1 MEDVASWLERL
12 GLTKYLP
19 AFTEH
24 EIDSAALPHL
34 TNAMLEQIGLP
45 VGPRAKVLGAIARLH
60 VPRQLANGEIGATPG
75 ERRQITVL
83 FCDIVDS
90 TKLASQ
96 LDPEDFGRWIQAYQ
110 RACAGVALRYEG
122 HVAQY
127 LGDGVEVLF
136 GWPSGQEDAAERAVR
151 AGLDIIEA
159 VKTLNTS
166 APISVRIGIA
176 TGIVV
181 VGLQLP
187 ESWSATGP
195 VGEVLHIASRM
206 QNLAASNSVL
216 ISDST
221 SRLIAARFEQED
233 LGLQAIKGVPD
244 PVRVFRVTGLKRESS
259 RFHTAAARVMTPLVG
274 RISELAV
281 LRQRWREAKDEEGRV
296 VFLSGV
302 AGIGKSRLAFEF
314 ETTLEHDPHIS
325 ISLQCLP
332 HCMQSALFP
341 VVQCIERLVGLEA
354 EDSDAVKLRKL
365 EKLVSAARGNRD
377 EITPLLADVMSVPT
391 TGRYPP
397 VALPALQR
405 KTRTLNALVALLFGA
420 AKRRPLFCLVEDA
433 QWIDPST
440 QELLD
445 LLVSGA
451 ASHRLLLIVTHRP
464 EHQAAP
470 RFRSHIN
477 GMTMTRLGRREAT
490 EMAHQV
496 LPEEL
501 VSAAVIKK
509 VIDESDAIP
518 LFIEELARGAYDK
531 SGNIDLN
538 LHDDHAELR
547 PPGWVPDSL
556 RDSLVARLDRA
567 PQARNVA
574 QTAAV
579 IGREFSYATLLRVS
593 SLKRSELDAAL
604 SHLTQSD
611 IINIVETRPT
621 PRYAFRHALLRDAAY
636 DSLLRSSR
644 RGIHAKV
651 AAALEAESPELA
663 AVQPEL
669 LAYHYTLAAD
679 AQLASRY
686 WLAGARRARDHWA
699 NAEAIVQFQKALE
712 SLAML
717 PNSSDRTFTELEIQL
732 SLGFCCIA
740 AHGYS
745 ADTTRDAFERAQ
757 ELGEQAADTEKQIQA
772 VYGLW
777 GHFWMRA
784 RHDRALEI
792 ASLLLEKAQNISHP
806 MMPLL
811 AHRALGSTL
820 FTFGQFTGA
829 REHLERAVV
838 LGASHM
844 SGGLPPS
851 FAVAPSI
858 AAELLLAWDLW
869 ILGYPDQ
876 ACVKVH
882 QIRRLAEQADPYT
895 AAFAHY
901 VTSAVHLLRGE
912 YEISL
917 VHADRS
923 FEISANNRINLYAL
937 YSRFGRGCALLKLGQ
952 HQTGLSEIR
961 AGIEE
966 AQQSQL
972 GYMRGFMLGWLA
984 TAQVENGDPELGL
997 STIDLALADQND
1009 VAGHAWEAELR
1020 RLKGKFLLAGGPSAN
1035 AEAAQCYGDAAEA
1048 AYEQRARSLE
1058 LRIAISWAKLLRTQ
1072 NKLEDARHRLA
1083 AVWSSFDEGRAT
1095 MDGSK
1100 AAQLLAELRSAS

>member
-1 MEDVASWLERL
+1 M
-12 GLTKYLP
+12 
-19 AFTEH
+19 
-24 EIDSAALPHL
+24 
-34 TNAMLEQIGLP
+34 
-45 VGPRAKVLGAIARLH
+45 
-60 VPRQLANGEIGATPG
+60 
-75 ERRQITVL
+75 

-90 TKLASQ
+90 TKLASR
-96 LDPEDFGRWIQAYQ
+96 LDPEDFGRWVHAYQ
-110 RACAGVALRYEG
+110 RACDAVVRHYEG

-127 LGDGVEVLF
+127 LGDGVEALF
-136 GWPSGQEDAAERAVR
+136 GWPSAQEDAAERAVR

-159 VKTLNTS
+159 VKTLNT
-166 APISVRIGIA
+166 AEPISVRVGIA

-181 VGLQLP
+181 VGLQ
-187 ESWSATGP
+187 ESSPIGP
-195 VGEVLHIASRM
+195 VGEALHVASRM
-206 QNLAASNSVL
+206 QNLAAPNSIV

-221 SRLIAARFEQED
+221 SRLTAARFEQED
-233 LGLQAIKGVPD
+233 LGPQAIKGMPN
-244 PVRVFRVTGLKRESS
+244 PVHVFRIIRPKRESS
-259 RFHTAAARVMTPLVG
+259 RFRTGRLMTPLVG
-274 RISELAV
+274 RATELAF
-281 LRQRWREAKDEEGRV
+281 LQQRWREAKDAEGRV

-314 ETTLEHDPHIS
+314 EKMIEHDPHVSVS
-325 ISLQCLP
+325 IQCLP

-341 VVQCIERLVGLEA
+341 VLQYIERLAGFGA

-377 EITPLLADVMSVPT
+377 EMTPLLADVMSVST

-397 VALPALQR
+397 VTLPAQQR
-405 KTRTLNALVALLFGA
+405 KAATLIALVTLLCEA
-420 AKRRPLFCLVEDA
+420 AKRRPVYCLVEDA

-440 QELLD
+440 QELID
-445 LLVSGA
+445 LLVGKTA
-451 ASHRLLLIVTHRP
+451 FQRLLLIVTHRP
-464 EHQAAP
+464 EYQAP
-470 RFRSHIN
+470 SRFQSHIN

-490 EMAHQV
+490 EMAHRV
-496 LPEEL
+496 LPEGG
-501 VSAAVIKK
+501 VSAAVIEK

-531 SGNIDLN
+531 SGDDELN
-538 LHDDHAELR
+538 LHDDHAEFR

-567 PQARNVA
+567 PQARSVA
-574 QTAAV
+574 QAAAV
-579 IGREFSYATLLRVS
+579 IGREFSYETLLRVS
-593 SLKRSELDAAL
+593 SLERSELETAL

-621 PRYAFRHALLRDAAY
+621 LRYAFKHALLRDAAY

-651 AAALEAESPELA
+651 AAALEAESPELT

-669 LAYHYTLAAD
+669 LAYHYALAVNAK
-679 AQLASRY
+679 LASQY
-686 WLAGARRARDHWA
+686 WLAGARRARDRWA

-717 PNSSDRTFTELEIQL
+717 PDSGDRTLTELEIQL

-745 ADTTRDAFERAQ
+745 ADTTRNAFERAQ
-757 ELGEQAADTEKQIQA
+757 ELSEQAADSEKQIQA

-792 ASLLLEKAQNISHP
+792 ASLLLEKAKRLPHL

-820 FTFGQFTGA
+820 FTFGDFVRA
-829 REHLERAVV
+829 REHLERAVT
-838 LGASHM
+838 LGFSQ
-844 SGGLPPS
+844 SSDGLPPS

-858 AAELLLAWDLW
+858 AAQLLLAWNLW

-876 ACVKVH
+876 ACAKVH
-882 QIRRLAEQADPYT
+882 QVRRVAERADPYT

-912 YEISL
+912 YEASL
-917 VHADRS
+917 THADRS
-923 FEISANNRINLYAL
+923 FELSANNRINLYAL

-952 HQTGLSEIR
+952 QQTGLSEIR

-997 STIDLALADQND
+997 STIELALADQND
-1009 VAGHAWEAELR
+1009 VGGRAWEAELR
-1020 RLKGKFLLAGGPSAN
+1020 RLQGEFLLAASASH
-1035 AEAAQCYGDAAEA
+1035 AEAAQCYSDAAKLA
-1048 AYEQRARSLE
+1048 REQSARSLE
-1058 LRIAISWAKLLRTQ
+1058 LRIAISWAKLFRIQ
-1072 NKLEDARHRLA
+1072 NRREAAWNCLA
-1083 AVWSSFDEGRAT
+1083 TVWSSFDEGRETLDGKEAT
-1095 MDGSK
+1095 
-1100 AAQLLAELRSAS
+1100 QLFAELRSAN